1 MTQSV
6 MASDKTEPAAAR
18 PISILIV
25 EDERIIALDLR
36 QRLNQLG
43 YSVVGSAANA
53 QQALALAVAEQPDVV
68 LMDIRIEGEIDGIA
82 AAQTLYAETRIPVI
96 FLTAYADTE
105 TLERAKATLPYG
117 YLLKPCQTAELNAA
131 IRIALARRDSEL
143 QLERS
148 EERQRLALDAGQLGI
163 WEWDSEHN
171 QLSIGGHLIAIL
183 GAPPEAFT
191 ESCDTF
197 LARVYPDDQSKLQA
211 ALERMKTSNEV
222 LDLVFRIV
230 RDDGAVA
237 WVESHA
243 RAYKAAPSS
252 PTRLIGVLKD
262 VSEQCRIEM
271 QLRRAAA
278 VLEATAEGIFIMDA
292 AHIIISVNP
301 AFTTLTGYTAAEAIG
316 QDAEILLHAR
326 RRHSDEFYP
335 ALEHA
340 PAQQWQG
347 EIHFQRKTGEI
358 FPAWENLCLVND
370 PDGSLAHYIVA
381 FADITALQEAE
392 AELHHLAHHD
402 PLTGLPNRLLFQD
415 RLKQALERAQRLG
428 ERFALLFFD
437 LDDFKTINDSLG
449 HASGDL
455 LLQTVAERLNKNL
468 RRSDT
473 LARLGGDEFVLL
485 LESVKSSEDCARIAQ
500 IQLNA
505 LSQPLELAGERVSI
519 SASVGLSL
527 YPDDGSD
534 TMSLIKAADT
544 AMYQAKAQGRNR
556 FCLYASEMS
565 THAAKR
571 LTLEQGLR
579 RAVARVGLAD
589 NEFAMHYQPQ
599 VALAD
604 GRLTGVEALLRWNP
618 PDAAT
623 IEPNRFIPVAE
634 EIGLIVPIGR
644 WVLEQ
649 TCRDAAAW
657 QRSGWSGRLAVNA
670 SRLQL
675 AQRDFDETVRAALTA
690 SGLPAHQLEIEIT
703 ETSLIGIEPG
713 MLERIKA
720 LGVQI
725 AIDDFGSGYSSL
737 SMLKHLPIDRLKI
750 DQSFVRDLPADPDD
764 IAITEAIC
772 ALAHSLRLSLIAEG
786 IETAA
791 QLAML
796 QGMNC
801 NEGQGYLFEHALPAD
816 AIPALLG
823 RQVPWDALFERS
835 PA

>member
-1 MTQSV
+1 
-6 MASDKTEPAAAR
+6 MALDKTEPAATR
-18 PISILIV
+18 PIKILIV
-25 EDERIIALDLR
+25 EDERIIALDLG
-36 QRLNQLG
+36 QRLRQLG
-43 YSVVGSAANA
+43 YSVAGFAANA
-53 QQALALAVAEQPDVV
+53 QQALALAVAEQPDLV
-68 LMDIRIEGEIDGIA
+68 LMDIRIEGDVDGIA
-82 AAQTLYAETRIPVI
+82 AAQTLYAETRIPVV
-96 FLTAYADTE
+96 FLTAYADAE
-105 TLERAKATLPYG
+105 TLERAQATLPFG

-131 IRIALARRDSEL
+131 IRIALARREAEVR
-143 QLERS
+143 LERS
-148 EERQRLALDAGQLGI
+148 EERQRLALDAARLGI
-163 WEWDSEHN
+163 WEWDIEHK
-171 QLSIGGHLIAIL
+171 QLSVGGHLLAIL

-197 LARVYPDDQSKLQA
+197 LARVHADDRSKLQA
-211 ALERMKTSNEV
+211 ALERMKTSAEV

-230 RDDGAVA
+230 RDDGAIA

-243 RAYKAAPSS
+243 RTYTSAPSA
-252 PTRLIGVLKD
+252 PARLIGVLKD
-262 VSEQCRIEM
+262 ISEQHRIEA
-271 QLRRAAA
+271 QLRHAAA

-292 AHIIISVNP
+292 ARVIISVNP

-316 QDAEILLHAR
+316 KNAETLLHA

-340 PAQQWQG
+340 PDKQWQG
-347 EIHFQRKTGEI
+347 EIHYRRKTGEI
-358 FPAWENLCLVND
+358 FPAWENLSLVND
-370 PDGSLAHYIVA
+370 PENTLTHYIVA

-402 PLTGLPNRLLFQD
+402 PLTGLPNRLLFQY
-415 RLKQALERAQRLG
+415 RLEQALERAQRTG

-449 HASGDL
+449 HSSGDL
-455 LLQTVAERLNKNL
+455 LLQTVAERLSKNL

-485 LESVKSSEDCARIAQ
+485 LESVNSPEDGARIAQ
-500 IQLNA
+500 LQLEA
-505 LSQPLELAGERVSI
+505 LSQPFELAGERVSI

-527 YPDDGSD
+527 FPDDGGD

-556 FCLYASEMS
+556 FCLYAAEMS
-565 THAAKR
+565 THATER

-579 RAVARVGLAD
+579 RAVAHIGRAD
-589 NEFAMHYQPQ
+589 SELAMHYQPQ

-604 GRLTGVEALLRWNP
+604 GHLTGVEALLRWTP
-618 PDAAT
+618 TGAAM
-623 IEPNRFIPVAE
+623 IEPDIFIPVAE

-644 WVLEQ
+644 WALEQ
-649 TCRDAAAW
+649 ACRDAAAW
-657 QRSGWSGRLAVNA
+657 QRSGWTGRLAVNA

-675 AQRDFDETVRAALTA
+675 AHRDFDETVRTALMA
-690 SGLPAHQLEIEIT
+690 SGLPATQLEIEIT
-703 ETSLIGIEPG
+703 ETSLIGIDPG
-713 MLERIKA
+713 MLDRIKA

-772 ALAHSLRLSLIAEG
+772 ALARTLHLSLIAEG

-791 QLAML
+791 QLTTL
-796 QGMNC
+796 QGMDC
-801 NEGQGYLFEHALPAD
+801 HEGQGYLFEHALPAD
-816 AIPALLG
+816 AIRALLE
-823 RQVPWDALFERS
+823 RQVPWHALFGRT